1 MYRLFREELVQTYVL
16 PSFSPIDIERVV
28 LRPCLLAGLSV
39 REWYRCFFSSGG
51 FARYEQA
58 ERMVDVNGFSFYP

>member
-16 PSFSPIDIERVV
+16 LSFSPIDIERVV

-39 REWYRCFFSSGG
+39 REWYRCFFHRADS
-51 FARYEQA
+51 RVTNKQKEW
-58 ERMVDVNGFSFYP
+58 